1 VNGHEEDSEPRNLIW
16 TCRSCNVKSANTLR
30 KAGLGRLTR
39 QYNPAGGAE
48 TLGAW
53 MNAVSSIK
61 GEGGTMAIP
70 KAVAMIHATS
80 PAKRSEFA
88 NEIWR
93 KRRER
98 GTDKTG
104 GKMRNAKRKKN
115 FLGFGGAKATFSSKL
130 MDQAYK
136 AGYAGKGGQRSTTFF
151 SDWYAKL
158 SESERK
164 THHGSLKAKLRAQ
177 YEKGVREEHRD
188 HLAGTKVKI
197 QALKSEKRESPKPA
211 KPEGKLKDENVDYR
225 GVTIK
230 RTTHGFDVKG
240 EVWNNL
246 KQAKEFADIYI
257 ASQGRAHSKA
267 RNRRRKRNAGDYSR
281 VSAGN
286 PKGKKS
292 GNDSSVRSPTRTSS
306 DVRSPT
312 STKTA
317 TKADTR
323 GNVTVT
329 GGAGAGATTS
339 VTINKKN
346 GKRRNSYS
354 NRSAQVE
361 AELTQGKAKAQI
373 FEATSGKHTAQIIP
387 ANGSR
392 EEHTF
397 NGPGSFKAAMSWA
410 RLRLHEV
417 ANPGTKFKLF
427 KGPAKR
433 KNPAEP
439 AARMYEKFHGT
450 PSEEVREYIEERH
463 RHSWLAGLGPLI
475 SMDVVSVQGN
485 KEVELTFPDPQDAA
499 IGDVVMLCATEDG
512 TQLIPVGGDQ
522 ELPIKF
528 LQEKFGMVQADFQRD
543 NALIGTIKQI
553 TYRTKKSFEKN
564 GEEEIDFFH
573 ALGSEGSRGVYPVL
587 VYHPRDESLEIVGGR
602 YYIGKAAASLGNT
615 SPGIIG

>member
-1 VNGHEEDSEPRNLIW
+1 
-16 TCRSCNVKSANTLR
+16 
-30 KAGLGRLTR
+30 
-39 QYNPAGGAE
+39 
-48 TLGAW
+48 
-53 MNAVSSIK
+53 
-61 GEGGTMAIP
+61 
-70 KAVAMIHATS
+70 
-80 PAKRSEFA
+80 
-88 NEIWR
+88 
-93 KRRER
+93 
-98 GTDKTG
+98 
-104 GKMRNAKRKKN
+104 MRNAKRKKN

-136 AGYAGKGGQRSTTFF
+136 AGYDGKGGQRSTTLF

-177 YEKGVREEHRD
+177 YEKGVRDEHRN

-211 KPEGKLKDENVDYR
+211 KPEGKLKDENVEYR
-225 GVTIK
+225 GLTIK
-230 RTTHGFDVKG
+230 RTAQGFDVKG

-246 KQAKEFADIYI
+246 KQAKEFADLYI
-257 ASQGRAHSKA
+257 ASHGTARTKV
-267 RNRRRKRNAGDYSR
+267 RNRKAKKPESKRKVTGKRNFAE
-281 VSAGN
+281 
-286 PKGKKS
+286 
-292 GNDSSVRSPTRTSS
+292 
-306 DVRSPT
+306 
-312 STKTA
+312 
-317 TKADTR
+317 
-323 GNVTVT
+323 
-329 GGAGAGATTS
+329 
-339 VTINKKN
+339 
-346 GKRRNSYS
+346 SYT
-354 NRSAQVE
+354 NRSKKAE
-361 AELTQGKAKAQI
+361 AELTQGKAKAQV
-373 FEATSGKHTAQIIP
+373 FEASSGKHTAQIIP
-387 ANGSR
+387 ASGSR

-397 NGPGSFKAAMSWA
+397 SGPGSFKAAMSWA

-427 KGPAKR
+427 KSPAKR

-475 SMDVVSVQGN
+475 SIEVLSVQGN
-485 KEVELTFPDPQDAA
+485 KEVELTFPDPADAA

-522 ELPIKF
+522 ELPVKF
-528 LQEKFGMVQADFQRD
+528 LQEKFGMVPADFQRD
-543 NALIGTIKQI
+543 NALIGTIKQV
-553 TYRTKKSFEKN
+553 TYRTKKSFEKQ
-564 GEEEIDFFH
+564 GKEEIDFFH

-602 YYIGKAAASLGNT
+602 YYIGKAAATLGNV